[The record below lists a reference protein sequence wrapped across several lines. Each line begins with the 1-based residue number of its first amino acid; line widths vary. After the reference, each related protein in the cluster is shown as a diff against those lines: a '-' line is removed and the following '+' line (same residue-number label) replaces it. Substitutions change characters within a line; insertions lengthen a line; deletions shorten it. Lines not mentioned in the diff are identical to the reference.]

1 MNGFIYFLCKWLF
14 PLYDLSVMHFQQSF
28 GKIVHPSHKELGL
41 TDLVSIYSELC
52 ELGKTPVIIDAA
64 DLQQDPEVILL

>member
-1 MNGFIYFLCKWLF
+1 MTFSPVWFICYAL
-14 PLYDLSVMHFQQSF
+14 QQSF

>member
-1 MNGFIYFLCKWLF
+1 
-14 PLYDLSVMHFQQSF
+14 MHFQQSF